1 MNSKKMFFVL
11 LVLAVVFSLTAVQA
25 SDINSTAAD
34 STDEVSLQID
44 DSASLDAPDAD
55 MDALD
60 ESARNQTE
68 LVSPSNEIYYKG
80 SYSVTLKDA
89 DSGSG
94 LSNKAVD
101 FTINNVKYATTTGN
115 DGVANVNLDLSPGK
129 YTVFASFGG
138 DDDYNLCNLTS
149 TFNILPTIK
158 AKDISK
164 YYGANVPYSAQFL
177 DSHGKALANTLV
189 TITVNGKDYNVK
201 TDNNGVASLQ
211 VNLKPGSYKVV
222 STNPIMGYKL
232 TTNFAILSTLSSSNV
247 KQVQGQNKKFKA
259 KFLGSNGKPLAK
271 TYVKYKFKGKTHKI
285 KTDSNGKIV
294 ISLKKLKKGTYKIVC
309 YNKDGL
315 SNTNVIKIYK
325 RKASTKLSSKF
336 DYTFYPND
344 KRQIKVQLSTALG
357 DDSNVGK
364 TIRIKI
370 NGKNYYRKT
379 GADGIAYMDLSSF
392 KKGILNVKYQYDG
405 NKFFKSSQLTRSVII
420 FPTTKTSL
428 IVKGTTH
435 FGYGAGT
442 QLKVFYNA
450 GGVPLA
456 KRSVKLYIGGVTYHK
471 TTDNNGIASVP
482 INLNI
487 GKYSVGYKTNK
498 ESRLEGTS
506 GSHDIDVFKRTHS
519 KIYWKCGKYYKD
531 NYQIFKVLV
540 TNTKGNHV
548 SGGNIEFA
556 IDGQTYYSS
565 VSSKGKAKFTTV
577 VDIGKYKISV
587 KYKGNNNYLPSARSK
602 SIHVDISKWG
612 NGINEHNAKGS
623 SAYRHSSSH
632 CDVGA
637 PKIKKLVKKLT
648 KGLKN
653 DEDKAKAIFNYVRD
667 TLEYSYYYDT
677 HYGSVATL
685 NHKEGN
691 CVDHSHLLVAMFRTA
706 GLNARYVHGTCRFS
720 DGDVTGHVWT
730 QVKIGNSWVCADAIS
745 YRNSLGKIKN
755 WDVDHYTLHDKYASL
770 PF

>member
-1 MNSKKMFFVL
+1 M
-11 LVLAVVFSLTAVQA
+11 
-25 SDINSTAAD
+25 
-34 STDEVSLQID
+34 
-44 DSASLDAPDAD
+44 
-55 MDALD
+55 
-60 ESARNQTE
+60 
-68 LVSPSNEIYYKG
+68 
-80 SYSVTLKDA
+80 SV
-89 DSGSG
+89 
-94 LSNKAVD
+94 
-101 FTINNVKYATTTGN
+101 I
-115 DGVANVNLDLSPGK
+115 
-129 YTVFASFGG
+129 
-138 DDDYNLCNLTS
+138 
-149 TFNILPTIK
+149 
-158 AKDISK
+158 
-164 YYGANVPYSAQFL
+164 
-177 DSHGKALANTLV
+177 
-189 TITVNGKDYNVK
+189 
-201 TDNNGVASLQ
+201 
-211 VNLKPGSYKVV
+211 
-222 STNPIMGYKL
+222 
-232 TTNFAILSTLSSSNV
+232 
-247 KQVQGQNKKFKA
+247 
-259 KFLGSNGKPLAK
+259 
-271 TYVKYKFKGKTHKI
+271 
-285 KTDSNGKIV
+285 
-294 ISLKKLKKGTYKIVC
+294 IVC

-456 KRSVKLYIGGVTYHK
+456 KRSVKLYIDGVTYHK

-506 GSHDIDVFKRTHS
+506 GSHDIDVFKRPHS

-540 TNTKGNHV
+540 TNTKGKHV
-548 SGGNIEFA
+548 SGGNIELA

>member
-1 MNSKKMFFVL
+1 MDKKIFFVL
-11 LVLAVVFSLTAVQA
+11 LALIIVFSIGAIQA
-25 SDINSTAAD
+25 GDINSTALNSSGD
-34 STDEVSLQID
+34 DLQID
-44 DSASLDAPDAD
+44 DSASFNGAD
-55 MDALD
+55 SNADHLD
-60 ESARNQTE
+60 ESDKNQTE
-68 LVSPSNEIYYKG
+68 FVSPLDNVYYKG
-80 SYSVTLKDA
+80 SYGVTLR
-89 DSGSG
+89 DSASSEG
-94 LSNKAVD
+94 LSNKTVD
-101 FTINNVKYATTTGN
+101 FVINDVKYGAITD
-115 DGVANVNLDLSPGK
+115 DGGRANIDLTLSPGK
-129 YTVFASFGG
+129 YNVFISFGG
-138 DDDYNLCNLTS
+138 DGDYGICNLTHS
-149 TFNILPTIK
+149 FKILPTVK
-158 AKDISK
+158 SNDVSK
-164 YYGANVPYSAQFL
+164 YYNAKTPYTAQFF
-177 DSHGKALANTLV
+177 DTKGNALANTV
-189 TITVNGKDYNVK
+189 VSVSVNGKPYNVK
-201 TDNNGVASLQ
+201 TDGNGFARREM
-211 VNLKPGSYKVV
+211 NLNPGTYKIV
-222 STNPIMGYKL
+222 STNPLMGYSI
-232 TTNFAILSTLSSSNV
+232 TTNFVILSTISSSDV

-259 KFLGSNGKPLAK
+259 WFFKSDGKPLAK
-271 TYVKYKFKGKTHKI
+271 TYVKYKLNGKTYKV
-285 KTDSNGKIV
+285 KTNANGMIS

-392 KKGILNVKYQYDG
+392 KKGILNVKYQYGG

-456 KRSVKLYIGGVTYHK
+456 KRSVKLYIDGVTYHK

-540 TNTKGNHV
+540 TNTKGKHV
-548 SGGNIEFA
+548 SGGNIELA